1 MSGRAGRG
9 AGMFLVFALAS
20 ISLLFLAYL
29 VDEAAMHGMEY
40 LIGGLMGLG
49 GMGWLLLR
57 GPVGKAL
64 AAMLEGSGSDQLA
77 QRVQELEL
85 RLAESEHRA
94 MTSGEVDQA
103 YARLAEL
110 EERLD
115 FTERLLATQTNALP
129 RGGMQ

>member
-1 MSGRAGRG
+1 MSGRISRG
-9 AGMFLVFALAS
+9 IGLVLVLGLAGMS
-20 ISLLFLAYL
+20 MLFLAYL
-29 VDEAAMHGMEY
+29 LDQAGRHGIEF
-40 LIGGLMGLG
+40 LVGGLMGLG

-64 AAMLEGSGSDQLA
+64 ASMLEGAGSDHLTH
-77 QRVQELEL
+77 RVLELEQ

-94 MTSGEVDQA
+94 MTSGEVEQA

>member
-1 MSGRAGRG
+1 VSGRLSRG
-9 AGMFLVFALAS
+9 IGLVLVLGLAGMS
-20 ISLLFLAYL
+20 MLFLAYL
-29 VDEAAMHGMEY
+29 LDQAGRDGVEF
-40 LIGGLMGLG
+40 LVVGLMGFG

-57 GPVGKAL
+57 GPVGRAL
-64 AAMLEGSGSDQLA
+64 ASMLEGSGGDQLA
-77 QRVQELEL
+77 MRVQELEQ

-129 RGGMQ
+129 RGGVQ

>member
-9 AGMFLVFALAS
+9 TGMFLVFALAA
-20 ISLLFLAYL
+20 ISLMFLTYL
-29 VDEAAMHGMEY
+29 VEEAAMHGMEY
-40 LIGGLMGLG
+40 FLGGLVGLG

-64 AAMLEGSGSDQLA
+64 AAMLEGSGSDQLT
-77 QRVQELEL
+77 QRVQELEQ